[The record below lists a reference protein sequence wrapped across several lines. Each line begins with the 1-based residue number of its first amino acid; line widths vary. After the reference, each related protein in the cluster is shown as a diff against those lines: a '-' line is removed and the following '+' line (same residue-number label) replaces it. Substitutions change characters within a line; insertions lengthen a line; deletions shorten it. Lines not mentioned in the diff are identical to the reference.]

1 MITKSDFAIRSTKSE
16 RLPPDPRGTAQAL
29 QRIGYNL
36 EDALADLIDNSIDA
50 QARNVLIR
58 FLRDTK
64 RITKV
69 AIIDDGLGMD
79 EDKLHR
85 AMQYGV
91 QVPHGSKDLGKYGVG
106 LKTASFSQC
115 QSLSVFS
122 RQDGAVNGRRWTLTK
137 MQDEWRCEILD
148 PAASAAL
155 FHASWGQLDLKTHGT
170 IVLWEDL
177 DALGAGTDIDKLVR
191 KINNRLPVELGLRFH
206 RFIARGLLSLWCEIY
221 NFDAPDVAPIEV
233 QAYDPFAYAISG
245 RKGYPINFDVHLQ
258 GRGVLTLNAHIW
270 PAKSVAAGYK
280 LGGGRVA
287 ERQGFYFYRNDR
299 LIQGGGWNSI
309 RESDSEPH
317 SSLARVAIDLPPGL
331 DSAFNLTIQKSK
343 VVPPTDF
350 KAAVLSARK
359 GNTSFEDYIAAA
371 VDTYR
376 DVTDEEDHKQLTPG
390 AGLPVALQRKISSI
404 LSADSRARQIRF
416 EWTDLDHDLFFF
428 ADPAAETVYLN
439 SNYRSRFVE
448 KGAHST
454 SDVPLVKL
462 LLFLLLSPDLKKSRS
477 SKKRN
482 EWHAICN
489 EMLVAAVKGL

>member
-1 MITKSDFAIRSTKSE
+1 MITKSDFAIRSTKTE
-16 RLPPDPRGTAQAL
+16 KLPPDPRGTAQAL

-50 QARNVLIR
+50 KARNVLIR
-58 FLRDTK
+58 FLRDPE
-64 RITKV
+64 RIRKV
-69 AIIDDGLGMD
+69 AIADDGLGMS
-79 EDKLHR
+79 EGTLHK

-91 QVPHGSKDLGKYGVG
+91 QVPHGTKDLGKYGVG

-115 QSLSVFS
+115 QTLSVFS
-122 RQDGAVNGRRWTLTK
+122 KQGRTVNGRRWTLTK

-148 PAASAAL
+148 PTASAAL
-155 FHASWGQLDLKTHGT
+155 FQAHWNQLDLDAGGT

-177 DALGAGTDIDKLVR
+177 DALGTGTDIDKLVR

-206 RFIARGLLSLWCEIY
+206 RFIASGQLSLWCEIY
-221 NFDAPDVAPIEV
+221 DFDALDIAPIKV
-233 QAYDPFAYAISG
+233 QAYDPFAYAVSG
-245 RKGYPINFDVHLQ
+245 HKGYPIDFDVQLH

-270 PAKSVAAGYK
+270 PPKSAAAGYK

-376 DVTDEEDHKQLTPG
+376 DLADDEDVEQLIPG
-390 AGLPVALQRKISSI
+390 EGLPVALQRKISSI
-404 LSADSRARQIRF
+404 LSADSKARQIRF
-416 EWTDLDHDLFFF
+416 EWADLDGGSFFSPDA
-428 ADPAAETVYLN
+428 ADAVVYLN
-439 SNYRSRFVE
+439 SKYRSRLVE
-448 KGAHST
+448 KGAHAT
-454 SDVPLVKL
+454 SDIPLVKV

-477 SKKRN
+477 SKKRD
-482 EWHAICN
+482 EWHALCN
-489 EMLVAAVKGL
+489 EMLIAAVKGL